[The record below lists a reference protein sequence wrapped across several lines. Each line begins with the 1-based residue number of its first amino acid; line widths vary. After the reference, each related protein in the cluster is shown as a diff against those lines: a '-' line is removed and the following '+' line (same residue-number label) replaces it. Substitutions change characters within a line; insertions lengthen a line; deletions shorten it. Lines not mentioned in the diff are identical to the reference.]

1 MKIYTITLNPAF
13 DIHANIGTLN
23 LHLENLAEITSR
35 DAGGKGVN
43 ISRALKNFGVENT
56 AVIVLGRENSEEFK
70 KALDGMNYIFLEKE
84 GRIRENL
91 TVHEGNGKETR
102 ISFSGFSLDE
112 SVLLE
117 IEKLILI
124 EEDTIVTFTGRVP
137 SGISTEAV
145 MTFLKNL
152 KKKGAKIVLDSKSF
166 SLADTLELAPWLIKP
181 NGEEIEQLLGC
192 KIDSVDAAAEKAAV
206 FSEAGIEN
214 VMVSLGEKGALLL
227 SGGKTYTAVPPKTEV
242 VSTVGA
248 GDSMVAGF
256 IAAYKEDKDKAECL
270 KTAVAFGTA
279 ACLSVG
285 SNPPEPEAVKEIYSK
300 I

>member
-13 DIHANIGTLN
+13 DIHADIDTLN
-23 LHLENLAEITSR
+23 LHLENLAKITSR
-35 DAGGKGVN
+35 EAGGKGVN
-43 ISRALKNFGVENT
+43 ISRALKSFGVENT
-56 AVIVLGRENSEEFK
+56 AVITLGKENAEQFK
-70 KALDGMNYIFLEKE
+70 KELDGMTCLFLEKK

-91 TVHEGNGKETR
+91 TIHESSGKETR

-112 SVLLE
+112 SVLYE
-117 IEKLILI
+117 VEKLISAD
-124 EEDTIVTFTGRVP
+124 EDTIITFTGRVS

-145 MTFLKNL
+145 MAFLKKL
-152 KKKGAKIVLDSKSF
+152 KEKGTKIVLDSKSF
-166 SLADTLELAPWLIKP
+166 SLADTLELCPWLIKP
-181 NGEEIEQLLGC
+181 NGEEIEELLGS
-192 KIDSVDAAAEKAAV
+192 KITSAPEAAKKAAI
-206 FSEAGIEN
+206 FAEAGIEN

-227 SGGKTYTAVPPKTEV
+227 SGGKTYTAVPPEIRA

-256 IAAYKEDKDKAECL
+256 IAAYISGKDKTECL

-279 ACLSVG
+279 ACLSSG
-285 SNPPEPEAVKEIYSK
+285 SNPPEPDTVKEIYGK

>member
-13 DIHANIGTLN
+13 DIHADIDTLN
-23 LHLENLAEITSR
+23 LHLENLANITSR
-35 DAGGKGVN
+35 EAGGKGVN
-43 ISRALKNFGVENT
+43 ISRALNCFGIKNT
-56 AVIVLGRENSEEFK
+56 AIIALGLDNADEFR

-91 TVHEGNGKETR
+91 TVHEKDGKETR

-112 SVLLE
+112 SILSE
-117 IEKLILI
+117 IEKLVLI

-166 SLADTLELAPWLIKP
+166 SLAETLEVSPWLIKP
-181 NGEEIEQLLGC
+181 NGEEIEELIGSR
-192 KIDSVDAAAEKAAV
+192 ITSVDEAVKSAEV
-206 FSEAGIEN
+206 FAKAGIEN

-227 SGGKTYTAVPPKTEV
+227 SGGETYTAVPPKIEAI
-242 VSTVGA
+242 STVGA
-248 GDSMVAGF
+248 GDSTIAGF
-256 IAAYKEDKDKAECL
+256 IAAYIEEKDKAECL
-270 KTAVAFGTA
+270 KIAVAFGTA
-279 ACLSVG
+279 ACLSSG
-285 SNPPEPEAVKEIYSK
+285 SNPPAYDTVKEIYGK